1 MERKQILHKRIA
13 SHGVAGNA
21 VTFRTIHDKEI
32 IHISCVYIS
41 TYALHI
47 SYASTFRHNNT
58 YIIHIYVYIYTYITC
73 ILIVNTID
81 IYMLYIYI
89 YKLYIQF
96 EGNMNQ

>member
-58 YIIHIYVYIYTYITC
+58 YIIHIY
-73 ILIVNTID
+73 
-81 IYMLYIYI
+81 MYIYI
-89 YKLYIQF
+89 YIYHMHLNCKHNRHIYVIYIYTNYIYNLK
-96 EGNMNQ
+96 GI